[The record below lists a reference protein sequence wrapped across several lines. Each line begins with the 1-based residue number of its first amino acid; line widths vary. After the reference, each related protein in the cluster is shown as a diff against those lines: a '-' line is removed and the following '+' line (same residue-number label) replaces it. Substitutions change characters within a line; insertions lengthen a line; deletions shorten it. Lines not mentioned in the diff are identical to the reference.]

1 MARRDAR
8 YLRIADD
15 TSKKRC
21 LNCKFFIRDENSF
34 GPEKGVIYANC
45 RKWNFLAQQYL
56 VCASWAKGY
65 ERIQGNENVNL
76 IRNYELAKGVGNT
89 GRRKYAVPF
98 YPNPKDKDYEKK
110 FIKRYFAKQITDST
124 APIIE
129 IDENAFKSYGSNSG
143 LDSGYYQVVSLR
155 WKIAGPEKNILSKE
169 GYLIEKSI
177 INAND
182 DTLKLKEKDMIGIR
196 QRLGN
201 LIEFSNRINKEGGS
215 QQGGA
220 APTMGGGSSY

>member
-8 YLRIADD
+8 NLRIADD

-34 GPEKGVIYANC
+34 GPEKGVIYGNC
-45 RKWNFLAQQYL
+45 MKWNFLAQGYL

-76 IRNYELAKGVGNT
+76 IRKYELAT
-89 GRRKYAVPF
+89 GDASIGKRKYAVPF
-98 YPNPKDKDYEKK
+98 YPNPTDKDYKNK
-110 FIKRYFAKQITDST
+110 FITRYFVRQITNVT

-129 IDENAFKSYGSNSG
+129 INKNLFESYGSDTG
-143 LDSGYYQVVSLR
+143 LDDSYYQAISLR
-155 WKIAGPEKNILSKE
+155 WKIAGPEKDILSKE
-169 GYLIEKSI
+169 GYIMEKSI

-182 DTLKLKEKDMIGIR
+182 ATLKLKEREMLGIR

-201 LIEFSNRINKEGGS
+201 LLEFSNRINKEGGS
-215 QQGGA
+215 RQGGG
-220 APTMGGGSSY
+220 APTTGGSGY